1 MHQTFGTV
9 KLSHGKRIIVKAIN
23 HTRKQSLR
31 KATGNDSVYLQNK
44 LSRLSLVTK
53 NLNKKNEL
61 EGQFQKRKQLSSSQF
76 QITQIAK
83 TNQIW

>member
-1 MHQTFGTV
+1 LHQTFGTV